1 MKIAILNIFIFL
13 TCMSWAQQKDSAAS
27 KKSDNKKEFRGI
39 KTYATVVDGD
49 TLPMIY
55 LKPVWC
61 VEKRVFK
68 NQFQAWKYQRL
79 IKNVKAAYPFA
90 KIAGRKMSE
99 YSILLT
105 NVKSADE
112 KHRIMKK
119 IEKEL
124 KAEFEDDLKDL
135 TITQGRILLKL
146 IDRETGNTS
155 YTIVKELRGTV
166 SATFWQ
172 TLAVLFGNDL
182 KSEYDASGDDKQ
194 IEEIVQLIEKGE
206 I

>member
-1 MKIAILNIFIFL
+1 MKNLILFTFI
-13 TCMSWAQQKDSAAS
+13 CINYSWAQQKDSSAS
-27 KKSDNKKEFRGI
+27 KKTDNKKEFKGI
-39 KTYATVVDGD
+39 VTYATIVNGD
-49 TLPMIY
+49 TLPMVY

-79 IKNVKAAYPFA
+79 IKNIKAAYPFA
-90 KIAGRKMSE
+90 KIAGRKMKE
-99 YSILLT
+99 YNKLLI
-105 NVKSADE
+105 NVKSEEE
-112 KHRIMKK
+112 KHRMMKK

-124 KAEFEDDLKDL
+124 KSEFEDDLKDL

-155 YTIVKELRGTV
+155 YAIVKELRGTF

-182 KSEYDASGDDKQ
+182 KSEYNSAGDDKQ
-194 IEEIVQLIEKGE
+194 IEEIIQLIEKGE

>member
-1 MKIAILNIFIFL
+1 MILLLFKITISL
-13 TCMSWAQQKDSAAS
+13 AQNKDSTIS
-27 KKSDNKKEFRGI
+27 ENSLPKNEFKGI
-39 KTYATVVDGD
+39 LTYATIIDGD

-61 VEKRVFK
+61 IEKRVFK
-68 NQFQAWKYQRL
+68 NQFQAWKYQKL
-79 IKNVKAAYPFA
+79 IKNIKAAYPFA
-90 KIAGRKMSE
+90 KIAGRKMRE
-99 YSILLT
+99 YSKLLID
-105 NVKSADE
+105 VKTEDE

-124 KAEFEDDLKDL
+124 KTEFEDDLKDL

-155 YTIVKELRGTV
+155 YTIVKELRGTI

-182 KSEYDASGDDKQ
+182 KSEYDSTGDDKQ
-194 IEEIVQLIEKGE
+194 IEEIIQLIEKGE